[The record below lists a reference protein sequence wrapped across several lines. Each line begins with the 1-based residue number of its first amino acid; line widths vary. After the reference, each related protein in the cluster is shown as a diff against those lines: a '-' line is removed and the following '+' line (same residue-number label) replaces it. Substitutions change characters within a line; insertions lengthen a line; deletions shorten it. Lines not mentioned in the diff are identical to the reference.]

1 VATEPLVRRR
11 SCDRWSIWC
20 DLTHARRLAR
30 VFEPTAPVDLRRLFD
45 EPFRKRVGQGHHR
58 KLLLVAE
65 NRMDRP
71 NGLPYTG
78 RRQGR
83 RVDYIERVYNTI
95 RRHSTN
101 GCSARLSSKRR
112 FD

>member
-1 VATEPLVRRR
+1 MVDLVQ
-11 SCDRWSIWC
+11 SD
-20 DLTHARRLAR
+20 ARPKTGACVRAD
-30 VFEPTAPVDLRRLFD
+30 FTVDLRRLFD

-71 NGLPYTG
+71 NGLPYAG